1 MAIVFV
7 KQKKGQRNLLIILA
21 LIIVVTVIV
30 FWRGFSEGEEPLST
44 EEVFSPSVQNIEI
57 DFGIFERLNLDDF
70 QLFEEIKPLEEVPL
84 TEGAVGVEKGREN
97 PFILY

>member
-21 LIIVVTVIV
+21 LIIVVTVII
-30 FWRGFSEGEEPLST
+30 FWRGFSEDEEPLST
-44 EEVFSPSVQNIEI
+44 EEVFSSSDQNIEI
-57 DFGIFERLNLDDF
+57 DFGIFERLDLDDF

-84 TEGAVGVEKGREN
+84 IEGAAGVEKGREN